1 MDPERQLDRVHI
13 RDLHLRCVV
22 GTRDDEREL
31 KQDVVVSITLEADLD
46 QACRSDRI
54 EDTIDYSRLK
64 KKVADLV
71 EKSQFFLLER
81 LAQCIADLC
90 LEEER
95 VQRVSVSVD
104 KPGALRFAR
113 SVALQISRERK
124 STA

>member
-1 MDPERQLDRVHI
+1 MDPEKRLDQVHI
-13 RDLHLRCVV
+13 RELLLRCII

-31 KQDVVVSITLEADLD
+31 KQDVVVSITLEADLG
-46 QACRSDRI
+46 QACRSDQI
-54 EDTIDYSRLK
+54 EDTIDYSLLK

-71 EKSQFFLLER
+71 EKSQFFLLEH

-90 LEEER
+90 LEDGL

-113 SVALQISRERK
+113 SVALQITRERK
-124 STA
+124 STP